1 MISCKTYIKIIL
13 LTLTFTLMA
22 SAETVELGGPRKISA
37 EIIKQGK
44 EWLVVLRMRPVQC
57 FDQAMNRKVQQKL
70 GCDYALLALAKMLKT
85 GTLTATSCHCQ
96 SMSQGKNVVTMQ
108 FLIKGVRK
116 NVVTAKNDTES
127 FQKTEDTSSES
138 LLTYADDWSRTI
150 SSFKRTIQED
160 FKLVFAHV
168 PFDDENMLQLA
179 QLEEDFQQGCNV
191 IKAKIKEDIQLLE
204 IERNQLLVQCE
215 DDAKEL
221 MRQMKRLG
229 KLLENAERFHDVQIE
244 AAYAPALLAS
254 PILMTNGDDVKVMTD
269 INGRRMIISVGKA
282 VIRNENA
289 KDKIRQIKAAQMHAL
304 QRLLLWTESHITTK
318 ITMTEQTIVSK
329 TGNETHVDEIETYQ
343 EITKEEAEGVVKGL
357 PTIGTW
363 TSKDNQIFYLAIG
376 SFL

>member
-1 MISCKTYIKIIL
+1 
-13 LTLTFTLMA
+13 MA

-44 EWLVVLRMRPVQC
+44 DWLVVLRMRPVQC
-57 FDQAMNRKVQQKL
+57 FDQAMNRKVQQRL
-70 GCDYALLALAKMLKT
+70 GCDYALLALAKILKT
-85 GTLTATSCHCQ
+85 GTLTTTSCHCQ
-96 SMSQGKNVVTMQ
+96 SMSHENNVVAMQ
-108 FLIKGVRK
+108 IQIKGVRK
-116 NVVTAKNDTES
+116 NVVTAQKDIEFS
-127 FQKTEDTSSES
+127 QKTVNSSSES

-150 SSFKRTIQED
+150 NSVKQTIQED

-179 QLEEDFQQGCNV
+179 QLEEDFRQGCNV
-191 IKAKIKEDIQLLE
+191 LKAKIKEDIQLLQ

-215 DDAKEL
+215 TDGKEL

-244 AAYAPALLAS
+244 AAYAMALLDS
-254 PILMTNGDDVKVMTD
+254 PVLMINGDDVKVMTD
-269 INGRRMIISVGKA
+269 VDGRRMIVSVGKA
-282 VIRNENA
+282 EIRNTSA
-289 KDKIRQIKAAQMHAL
+289 KDRIRQIKAAQMRATR
-304 QRLLLWTESHITTK
+304 QLLLWTNSHVTTK
-318 ITMTEQTIVSK
+318 TIMTEQTIVSK